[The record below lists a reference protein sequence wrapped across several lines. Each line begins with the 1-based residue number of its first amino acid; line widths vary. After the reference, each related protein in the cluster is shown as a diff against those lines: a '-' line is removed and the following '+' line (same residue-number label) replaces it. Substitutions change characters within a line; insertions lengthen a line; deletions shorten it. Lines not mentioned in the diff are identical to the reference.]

1 MEELYHS
8 YEGSALLGGAKKKL
22 KLNMKKKT
30 AHAVR
35 SPHHYTKKHV
45 KRAYVSKKAHSSLL
59 RYERIKASVGLSPIQ
74 EKRYREL
81 KHGGAMLGGEMLGGE
96 MLGGEMLGGA
106 KLIGLAQQHPIGLAQ
121 QHAGAL
127 LGGDGGAL
135 LGGKKGKRLVPIKL
149 RYRKF
154 PSPKEY
160 KAKYARKPR
169 AVKPASPAQRAAR
182 AKFSEAT
189 ALVRS
194 GVPRAEAFRRVFGT
208 SRKAPAVRPRV
219 APAVRPRVAPAVR
232 APAVRPRVARVPS
245 QAQMLRTQHSE
256 IARNAR
262 RPTYDATYSIEKQ
275 REALRPRF
283 DPMRLEEVVRE
294 DLPPAYFEEGPAYF
308 QEDLPPYSF
317 EDVQMMAAGYKKKH
331 KKRVVKKHRRAC

>member
-35 SPHHYTKKHV
+35 STHYTKKHV
-45 KRAYVSKKAHSSLL
+45 KRAYVSKKSHSSLL

-81 KHGGAMLGGEMLGGE
+81 KHAHGGAMLGGEMLGGE

-106 KLIGLAQQHPIGLAQ
+106 KLIGLAQQH
-121 QHAGAL
+121 AGAL

-135 LGGKKGKRLVPIKL
+135 LGGKKGKRLAPIKL

-160 KAKYARKPR
+160 KAKYSRKPR

-189 ALVRS
+189 ALVRC

-219 APAVRPRVAPAVR
+219 APAVR

-245 QAQMLRTQHSE
+245 EAQMLRTRHSE

-262 RPTYDATYSIEKQ
+262 RPSYDATYSIEKQ

-283 DPMRLEEVVRE
+283 DPMRLEEVVRA
-294 DLPPAYFEEGPAYF
+294 DLPPSYF
-308 QEDLPPYSF
+308 QEDLPPYTL